1 MNIFKTQKFEEGITL
16 EKFLFVLSR
25 GLEDPVRAT
34 RAFQL
39 AKVAKEKGHE
49 VNIFLVDDAVAY
61 AILGLADSVM
71 APTGDNAKQYID
83 YLIEK
88 KVTFH
93 LCTPCAR
100 TRLFGEDQFIEG
112 AKLSTA
118 GILIDLATESK
129 VFTF

>member
-1 MNIFKTQKFEEGITL
+1 M
-16 EKFLFVLSR
+16 EKFLFVLSH
-25 GLEDPVRAT
+25 GLEDPTRAT

-61 AILGLADSVM
+61 AVLGLADNVK
-71 APTGDNAKQYID
+71 APTGDEAKPYID
-83 YLIEK
+83 YLVEN
-88 KVTFH
+88 KVPFFI
-93 LCTPCAR
+93 CTPCAR
-100 TRLFGEDQFIEG
+100 TRLYNEDEYING

-118 GILIDLATESK
+118 PNLIDLAAESK

>member
-1 MNIFKTQKFEEGITL
+1 L
-16 EKFLFVLSR
+16 EKFLFVLNR
-25 GLEDPVRAT
+25 GLEDPIRAT

-61 AILGLADSVM
+61 GILGLADHVV
-71 APTGDNAKQYID
+71 APTGDNAKQYLD
-83 YLIEK
+83 YLIEN
-88 KVTFH
+88 KVTFY

-100 TRLFGEDQFIEG
+100 TRLFGEDQFISG
-112 AKLSTA
+112 AVLSTA
-118 GILIDLATESK
+118 GVLIDLATESK

>member
-1 MNIFKTQKFEEGITL
+1 L

-25 GLEDPVRAT
+25 GLEDPTRAT

-49 VNIFLVDDAVAY
+49 VNVFLVDDAVVY
-61 AILGLADSVM
+61 AVLGMADNVK
-71 APTGDNAKQYID
+71 APTGDGAKPYID
-83 YLIEK
+83 YLIDQ
-88 KVTFH
+88 KVTFYI
-93 LCTPCAR
+93 CTPCAR
-100 TRLFGEDQFIEG
+100 TRLYSEDEFING

-118 GILIDLATESK
+118 GHLIDLATESK

>member
-1 MNIFKTQKFEEGITL
+1 L

-49 VNIFLVDDAVAY
+49 VNIFLVDDAVVY
-61 AILGLADSVM
+61 GVLGLADNVK
-71 APTGDNAKQYID
+71 APTGDDAKSYIN
-83 YLIEK
+83 YLTEQ
-88 KVTFH
+88 KVPFYI
-93 LCTPCAR
+93 CTPCAR
-100 TRLFGEDQFIEG
+100 YRLFGEDEFIEG

-118 GILIDLATESK
+118 AFLIDLATDSK

>member
-1 MNIFKTQKFEEGITL
+1 L

-25 GLEDPVRAT
+25 GLEDPIRAT

-61 AILGLADSVM
+61 AILGLADNVV

-83 YLIEK
+83 YLVDK
-88 KVTFH
+88 KVTFYI
-93 LCTPCAR
+93 CTPCAR
-100 TRLFGEDQFIEG
+100 TRLFGEDQFIAG

-118 GILIDLATESK
+118 GVLIDLATEAK